1 MLPLKVIT
9 LSLRPSSLSAG
20 LPPPLQ
26 GLGYGILAGS
36 TLVKV
41 PQVLNVVRARSAAG
55 LSPLA
60 FELETLGLVIA
71 VTYGFLMGLPISAF
85 GETVVGAPGSSLPTG
100 RRPRAGKL
108 QLNWGPA
115 CRLLPTPALPP
126 LCVQALL
133 FQNCGLLVLIYFYQR
148 RSLAR
153 TITLLSVLA
162 GSGFVALSGTLS
174 QAAITTLYDCNN
186 FILVASRWVRMA
198 VCSGLSRNLA
208 QPFRLAQTLKWL
220 CYTRAYF
227 ACDKTHTGVTCR
239 RVPQIWQNF
248 IAGSTGQLSLV
259 TYALN
264 TAGAAARIFT
274 SVQENAGAAMLRGA
288 VISEWQQAAYG
299 SSSAARRDAPVP
311 PFPMMQ
317 LPGCFHPLMA
327 PALVAAHGPLQAP
340 CSTAHWLCKLSS
352 MPQRRRRTARK
363 RRHESLCD
371 SQHL

>member
-1 MLPLKVIT
+1 MQIILAIAIIVVVAVQLVDVSVSGT
-9 LSLRPSSLSAG
+9 TYTYQCLLGQDYMSSSLCTYTFVVCGVSLVVSAVISMIQCCTCNLCG
-20 LPPPLQ
+20 LGKILDVLLGALGTIWWAVASGVIGSNAMDPLGGTAQVTASSSVNTARDAVPIMCWVETGIFGAMLLSSLFRGKLPPPDLTKALISK

-85 GETVVGAPGSSLPTG
+85 GETV
-100 RRPRAGKL
+100 
-108 QLNWGPA
+108 
-115 CRLLPTPALPP
+115 
-126 LCVQALL
+126 ALL

-186 FILVASRWVRMA
+186 FILVASR
-198 VCSGLSRNLA
+198 
-208 QPFRLAQTLKWL
+208 
-220 CYTRAYF
+220 
-227 ACDKTHTGVTCR
+227 
-239 RVPQIWQNF
+239 VPQIWQNF

-288 VISEWQQAAYG
+288 VISTLLNCALALQIVFYAPKEAKNSKKKAA
-299 SSSAARRDAPVP
+299 
-311 PFPMMQ
+311 
-317 LPGCFHPLMA
+317 
-327 PALVAAHGPLQAP
+327 
-340 CSTAHWLCKLSS
+340 
-352 MPQRRRRTARK
+352 
-363 RRHESLCD
+363 
-371 SQHL
+371 